1 MFRYL
6 LLVSMLLLSSCAS
19 VDRTSV
25 KLSSATINKISYI
38 KNSDGAFEFS
48 FDYIIDN
55 FVNTKNIYFCSVH
68 VLAIGG
74 KTIMS
79 PVEGESSTCSIDTF
93 SGKAKVNWTAKG
105 DIKSDLSIQYFIAIY
120 QNESKDLS
128 QSIAN
133 SQLAKLEI

>member
-1 MFRYL
+1 MFRDL

-19 VDRTSV
+19 VDKTSV
-25 KLSSATINKISYI
+25 KLSSATINKVSYI
-38 KNSDGAFEFS
+38 KNSDGVFEFS
-48 FDYIIDN
+48 FDYVIDN
-55 FVNTKNIYFCSVH
+55 FLSVKNIYFCSVH

-79 PVEGESSTCSIDTF
+79 PIEGESSACIIDTY

-105 DIKSDLSIQYFIAIY
+105 DVNSDLTVQYFIAIY
-120 QNESKDLS
+120 QKESKDLS